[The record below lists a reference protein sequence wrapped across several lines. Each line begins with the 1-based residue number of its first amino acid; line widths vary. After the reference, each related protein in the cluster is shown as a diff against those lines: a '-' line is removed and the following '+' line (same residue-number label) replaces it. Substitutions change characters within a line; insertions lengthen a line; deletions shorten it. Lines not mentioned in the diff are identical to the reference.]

1 MLHILRDLKRAP
13 SIGLYYQP
21 FTHLDI
27 VGYSDADYAGDP
39 LIDDLSMVI
48 VHLLGIIGVMEGK
61 NLVTRFSAE
70 AKYIAMAHA
79 TREMVWILS
88 LS

>member
-1 MLHILRDLKRAP
+1 
-13 SIGLYYQP
+13 
-21 FTHLDI
+21 
-27 VGYSDADYAGDP
+27 
-39 LIDDLSMVI
+39 MVI
-48 VHLLGIIGVMEGK
+48 VPLLGIIGVMEGK